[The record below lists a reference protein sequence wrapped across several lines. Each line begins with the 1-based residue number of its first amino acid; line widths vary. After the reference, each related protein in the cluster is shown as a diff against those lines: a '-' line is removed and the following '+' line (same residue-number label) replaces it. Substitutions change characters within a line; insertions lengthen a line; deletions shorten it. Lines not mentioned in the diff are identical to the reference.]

1 MKPSCGLDVINWK
14 PISELK
20 MNLKN
25 VVLVAAMM
33 IGTTVMAQG
42 SGEKGKEQ
50 MRERT
55 EAMIQELGLNDKQ
68 AQQYREMVSAHH
80 GEMKALRQ
88 AEREGAREKVKELR
102 DAHQMRVKEI
112 LTDEQWA
119 AYQEKKE
126 KMRAKGVK
134 RAERMK
140 EKQENPTEPEP
151 IKQELKNN

>member
-1 MKPSCGLDVINWK
+1 
-14 PISELK
+14 

-25 VVLVAAMM
+25 VVVVAAMLV
-33 IGTTVMAQG
+33 GTSVMAQG
-42 SGEKGKEQ
+42 QKADAKEQ

-55 EAMIQELGLNDKQ
+55 EAMIQELGLNEKQ
-68 AQQYREMVSAHH
+68 AEQYREMVNAHRS
-80 GEMKALRQ
+80 EMKALRD

-102 DAHQMRVKEI
+102 DAHHSRLKEI
-112 LTDEQWA
+112 LTEEQWA
-119 AYQEKKE
+119 TFQEKKE

-140 EKQENPTEPEP
+140 EKQHDPAQPEP